1 MQQRMPSG
9 AIPQGHVPVNGAVPG
24 ASAAQ
29 QQQASG
35 AAQGPGQ
42 GAGRERKIE
51 PDVCQVPVPRLVRD
65 VRGGMS
71 KNDLRKGRRQQKEMQ
86 RQCSMSMVI

>member
-1 MQQRMPSG
+1 MSG
-9 AIPQGHVPVNGAVPG
+9 WR
-24 ASAAQ
+24 
-29 QQQASG
+29 
-35 AAQGPGQ
+35 GPGQ

-51 PDVCQVPVPRLVRD
+51 PSVGQVPVPRLIGD

-86 RQCSMSMVI
+86 RQCSMLMVI